1 MMVESALVAGAFIVI
16 ILIVVGV
23 DVFYG
28 DKDED

>member
-1 MMVESALVAGAFIVI
+1 MVESALVAGAFIVI